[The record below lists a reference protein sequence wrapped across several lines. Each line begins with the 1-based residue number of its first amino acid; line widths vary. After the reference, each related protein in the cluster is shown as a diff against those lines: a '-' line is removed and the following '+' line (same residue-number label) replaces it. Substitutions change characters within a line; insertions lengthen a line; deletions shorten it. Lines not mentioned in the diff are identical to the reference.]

1 MALLDESA
9 LFAEAKNNG
18 QPPDGL
24 MLVSDY
30 RPAISKV
37 DLTQDSKIA
46 PMIGEQKSKR
56 KSYPPA
62 RMATTTPSPTASAS
76 HYAGAVSILK
86 STQWAVS
93 IRFQPGFT
101 AVWLPYWKVANVP
114 TLSICEI
121 RPPNVSGTL
130 TRNANA
136 AAKIGPDYLAQAT
149 ILKATSLAVPARPPS
164 AEAVSLKN
172 EKISTSRVFHKQRT
186 P

>member
-24 MLVSDY
+24 MLVCDY

-46 PMIGEQKSKR
+46 PMIGEQKSKG

-130 TRNANA
+130 TIWVT
-136 AAKIGPDYLAQAT
+136 AKRKCGCENWPPNMSPKQT
-149 ILKATSLAVPARPPS
+149 ILKATSLAARPPS
-164 AEAVSLKN
+164 AKAVL
-172 EKISTSRVFHKQRT
+172 
-186 P
+186 